1 VHTHAET
8 LKPDVGYEV
17 AKTIHPLAR
26 WTKLLLRSK
35 TGTVGFAL
43 LLLVALTALLA
54 PMLAPFDPSVM
65 NARNRLVP
73 PFWVDGGSMAH
84 ILGTDHL
91 GRDILS
97 RIIYGSQITLVV
109 SGASVVI
116 SAAIGITL
124 GVISGYYGGGWFDT
138 IVMRIVDANMAIP
151 NILFTLVI
159 VGVLGTSVPTLIVV
173 LGITGW
179 IAYTR
184 LIRAEVLSLKEREFI
199 RAARSIGT
207 RDRSIMAKHILPNL
221 VSTCIVVSTLS
232 VGGNIVLEASLSF
245 LGLGIQPPIVTWGYM
260 LNEGRDYIATSWWIS
275 TFPGVAIALTV
286 LGILFLGDWLR
297 DVFDPKAKGRRQ

>member
-1 VHTHAET
+1 MHSHTEA
-8 LKPDVGYEV
+8 LKPEMSYEV
-17 AKTIHPLAR
+17 ARTIHPITR
-26 WTKLLLRSK
+26 WMRLLLRSK
-35 TGTVGFAL
+35 TGTFGFVIL
-43 LLLVALTALLA
+43 VLVALTALLSVL
-54 PMLAPFDPSVM
+54 LAPYDPTLL

-73 PFWVDGGSMAH
+73 PFWSDGGSMAH

-97 RIIYGSQITLVV
+97 RIIYGSQITLLV
-109 SGASVVI
+109 SGASVII
-116 SAAIGITL
+116 SAVIGITL
-124 GVISGYYGGGWFDT
+124 GVVCGYYGGGWFDA
-138 IVMRIVDANMAIP
+138 IVMRVVDANMAIP
-151 NILFTLVI
+151 NILFMLVI
-159 VGVLGTSVPTLIVV
+159 VGVFGTSVPTLIVV

-207 RDRSIMAKHILPNL
+207 RDRTIMRKHILPNL
-221 VSTCIVVSTLS
+221 ISTCIVVSTLS

-260 LNEGRDYIATSWWIS
+260 LNEGRDYIATSWWIA
-275 TFPGVAIALTV
+275 TFPGVAIAVTV
-286 LGILFLGDWLR
+286 LGILFFGDWLR
-297 DVFDPKAKGRRQ
+297 DVFDPKAQGRR

>member
-1 VHTHAET
+1 MHSHTET
-8 LKPDVGYEV
+8 LKPEVSYEV
-17 AKTIHPLAR
+17 ARTIHPLVR
-26 WTKLLLRSK
+26 WMRLLLRSK
-35 TGTVGFAL
+35 TGTFGFVIL
-43 LLLVALTALLA
+43 VLVALTALFSVLLA
-54 PMLAPFDPSVM
+54 PYDPTLM

-73 PFWVDGGSMAH
+73 PFWADGGSMAH
-84 ILGTDHL
+84 LLGTDHL

-97 RIIYGSQITLVV
+97 RIIYGSQITLLV
-109 SGASVVI
+109 SGASVII

-124 GVISGYYGGGWFDT
+124 GVVCGYYGGGWFDA

-151 NILFTLVI
+151 NILFMLVI
-159 VGVLGTSVPTLIVV
+159 VGVFGTSVPTLIIV

-207 RDRSIMAKHILPNL
+207 RDRTIMRKHIFPNL
-221 VSTCIVVSTLS
+221 ISTCIVVSTLS

-260 LNEGRDYIATSWWIS
+260 LNEGRDYIATSWWIA
-275 TFPGVAIALTV
+275 TFPGLAIAVTV
-286 LGILFLGDWLR
+286 LGILFFGDWLR
-297 DVFDPKAKGRRQ
+297 DVFDPKAQGRR